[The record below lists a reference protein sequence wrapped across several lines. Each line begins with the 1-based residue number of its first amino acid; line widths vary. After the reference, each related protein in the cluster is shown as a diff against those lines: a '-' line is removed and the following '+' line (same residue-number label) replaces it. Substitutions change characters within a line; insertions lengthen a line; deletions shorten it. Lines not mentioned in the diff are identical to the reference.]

1 MECFS
6 DSEINLILTKLAN
19 SKQPS
24 FYSENLQ
31 RHKITPYSYRQ
42 DLILK
47 LKNLYNTYLSTMHNR
62 LNIFYLGVLYL
73 DIILSK
79 NKLNISTEKSRFILA
94 HTCFNLALKF
104 IGIFE
109 KKVPIIIRNNI
120 VKYQKGYVICENKCL
135 LLLNYNLIYST
146 IYDYIEMLIPNR
158 TLYTNKKVL
167 DLSKSILF
175 SFIGNDCIMYYPP
188 FLVAVAII
196 KFSKDNLSITKKEP
210 YDKYF
215 NKERINEIYAFIKK
229 EYKLTKEIDD
239 DNKNWDLK
247 TMSSTVEEI
256 KEIKE
261 IKRNESLSNQG
272 SLKYIPIKVNARS
285 AMKSQVFTRTRNL
298 SANNSIRRN
307 LSYSSMNFNLA
318 TVNTINNKR
327 DKINID
333 LEQMSK
339 ISFNK
344 LAKLSIRYFKGQK

>member
-6 DSEINLILTKLAN
+6 CSEINAILTKSAH
-19 SKQPS
+19 SKLPS
-24 FYSENLQ
+24 FYNENYQ
-31 RHKITPYSYRQ
+31 RNKTAPCPYRQ
-42 DLILK
+42 DLIIK
-47 LKNLYNTYLSTMHNR
+47 LKNIYNTYLSTMGNR
-62 LNIFYLGVLYL
+62 LNIFYLSVLYL

-104 IGIFE
+104 LGIFDQN
-109 KKVPIIIRNNI
+109 VTQIIRNNI
-120 VKYQKGYVICENKCL
+120 VNYKKGYVICENKCL
-135 LLLNYNLIYST
+135 LLLNYNLIYTT
-146 IYDYIEMLIPNR
+146 IYDYLDMLVPNR
-158 TLYTNKKVL
+158 SSYTKKTVL
-167 DLSKSILF
+167 DLSNSILF

-188 FLVAVAII
+188 FLVAVAIL
-196 KFSKDNLSITKKEP
+196 KFSKNNLSITKKEP

-215 NKERINEIYAFIKK
+215 NNEKINEICVLIRK

-261 IKRNESLSNQG
+261 VKRKQDLSKEKSIKS
-272 SLKYIPIKVNARS
+272 IPINAGVRS
-285 AMKSQVFTRTRNL
+285 AMKSQVFTRNRNL
-298 SANNSIRRN
+298 SANNSMRRN

-318 TVNTINNKR
+318 TVNTINKTR

-339 ISFNK
+339 MSFNK
-344 LAKLSIRYFKGQK
+344 LAKLSIRYLKGKK